1 MVSGMSS
8 VTVGVSSLDEARRLF
23 VDTMGLDVE
32 FDGELSDSLAAAWH
46 LPHGHSR
53 RLMELSCRGYPTGR
67 LRLLQC
73 APNAP
78 RMRDDHDGGDSGV
91 DVGPKAI
98 DFYVRDPLEKYLQ
111 KIEQVG
117 CRRRSEPVRHATKDY
132 DSEEV
137 VISGPDGV
145 PMLLMVGHRHKPEHL
160 RSWPADVEYSEI
172 ATTSVVCGD
181 LALSREFYSTVLGM
195 RASTDS
201 RTRPEDLDRVADLTG
216 TPRGEGIH
224 FLVFKGEGEPSG
236 KTLLVHFYGSSG
248 KRLVG
253 RSRPGHLGVAL
264 FSYRAPELATLR
276 DGIEAFGLGVLT
288 EPTHVEGLY
297 GPQQV
302 MLAMGPNEELFEF
315 VA

>member
-1 MVSGMSS
+1 MAS
-8 VTVGVSSLDEARRLF
+8 VTVGVSSLDDARRLF
-23 VDTMGLDVE
+23 VDAMGLTVE
-32 FDGELSDSLAAAWH
+32 FDAELSDSLAAAWH
-46 LPHGHSR
+46 LPNGHPR
-53 RLMELSCRGYPTGR
+53 RLMELSCRGYPIGR

-73 APNAP
+73 APDAP
-78 RMRDDHDGGDSGV
+78 RMRDDHGGGDSGV

-117 CRRRSEPVRHATKDY
+117 CRRRSEPVRHATRDY

-160 RSWPADVEYSEI
+160 RDWPADVEYSEI

-181 LALSREFYSTVLGM
+181 LAASRKFYSTVLGM
-195 RASTDS
+195 KTSTDS
-201 RTRPEDLDRVADLTG
+201 RTRQEDLERVADLTG

-224 FLVFKGEGEPSG
+224 FLVFKGKGEPSG

-253 RSRPGHLGVAL
+253 RSRPGHLGVSL
-264 FSYRAPELATLR
+264 FSYRAPELEALR
-276 DGIEAFGLGVLT
+276 DGIEAFGLEVLT
-288 EPTHVEGLY
+288 GPTDVEGPY
-297 GPQQV
+297 GPERL
-302 MLAMGPNEELFEF
+302 MLAAGPNEELFEF